1 MKLQK
6 SDFRIS
12 GIRSPLISTEMGAG
26 PVFVESTMK
35 LVGLPGNTLPFSNP
49 GPDTFTL
56 LASAGPSPLPP

>member
-1 MKLQK
+1 
-6 SDFRIS
+6 
-12 GIRSPLISTEMGAG
+12 MGAG